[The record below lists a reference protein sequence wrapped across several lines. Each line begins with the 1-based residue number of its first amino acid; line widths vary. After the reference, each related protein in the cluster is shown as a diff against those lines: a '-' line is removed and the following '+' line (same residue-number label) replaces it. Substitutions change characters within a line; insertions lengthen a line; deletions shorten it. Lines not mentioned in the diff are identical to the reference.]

1 LTTRVLFAPLD
12 WGMGHTTRVIALAEE
27 LQKRDYEII
36 FALPKKQFF
45 LLEGYSFKIIE
56 VVGYNIK
63 YFSLLTPIQSLILQ
77 SPKIFLVFIR
87 ELFIAKKISKANA
100 IDVIISDNR
109 PFFRSRNSV
118 SCYLS
123 HQINL
128 PIKGLIGRLIN
139 KIYTRIINKFD
150 YALIPDFPN
159 NVLAGK
165 LSNPKNLKIKSFYC
179 GPLSRF
185 MSISHKAVDTKF
197 KYDMVYIT
205 SGPQPYRN
213 HLAKKFIDIL
223 SKCDG
228 KYAVLG
234 YVNHEK
240 PTVHKNIDI
249 YGHLNTDD
257 FYYVVKHS
265 KTVVSLAGYTT
276 IMDCVALSKPL
287 IMLPTKNQWEQEY
300 LAIHLKDKRGFYVI
314 NKPEEIKNYVNLT
327 FEPLEQSFDISEIQ
341 IPDTIFKTKSQKI
354 NIDNKTEI

>member
-1 LTTRVLFAPLD
+1 MAIKVLFAPLD
-12 WGMGHTTRVIALAEE
+12 WGMGHTTRVIALAEK

-36 FALPKKQFF
+36 FALPKKQLF
-45 LLEGYSFKIIE
+45 LLEGYSFKKIE

-63 YFSLLTPIQSLILQ
+63 YYSHLTPIQSLIIQL
-77 SPKIFLVFIR
+77 PKIFLIFIR

-139 KIYTRIINKFD
+139 KIYTRIVNKFD

-159 NVLAGK
+159 SILAGK
-165 LSNPKNLKIKSFYC
+165 LSNSKNLKIKSFYC

-185 MSISHKAVDTKF
+185 MSLNHKITDTKI
-197 KYDMVYIT
+197 KYNMVYIA

-213 HLAKKFIDIL
+213 HLANKIIDTF
-223 SKCDG
+223 SKSDG

-240 PTVHKNIDI
+240 STVYKNIDI
-249 YGHLNTDD
+249 YGHLNTED
-257 FYYVVKHS
+257 FYNVVRCS
-265 KTVVSLAGYTT
+265 KTIISLAGYTT
-276 IMDCVALSKPL
+276 IMDCIALSKPL

-300 LAIHLKDKRGFYVI
+300 LAKHLSGKKGFYVI
-314 NKPEEIKNYVNLT
+314 DKPEDIKNYVNLAL
-327 FEPLEQSFDISEIQ
+327 EPFAQSFDISEIQ
-341 IPDTIFKTKSQKI
+341 IPETIFTAKSLQKI
-354 NIDNKTEI
+354 T